1 MSQGALSNYIATI
14 DWGDGIRTV
23 GIVAFEEETGS
34 FEIRADHA
42 YLKDGI
48 YTIYVLV
55 DAGDRN
61 IVLSTSATITVDD
74 AGFLSSD
81 GFDVSAVADEPTGN
95 VALGVVRSYVV
106 SNIAQSLEGDGQLVR
121 QRTLTHIA
129 RIL

>member
-1 MSQGALSNYIATI
+1 MESLQNPGDMSQGALSNYIATI

-61 IVLSTSATITVDD
+61 IVLSTSATITVDERQ
-74 AGFLSSD
+74 FCYRINPD
-81 GFDVSAVADEPTGN
+81 GVFG
-95 VALGVVRSYVV
+95 
-106 SNIAQSLEGDGQLVR
+106 
-121 QRTLTHIA
+121 THSWL
-129 RIL
+129 RRLP